1 MLQSRKVAFAKGT
14 ISNLSIQWKAYLLFC
29 AYYQLHPFKISI
41 NVLCCYCQFLSR
53 SFKSVCSIKN
63 YLNGVRILFLL
74 QGMEINKFSSFELKL
89 TLRGLSRVLQHLPKQ
104 ALPITLEILEK
115 IHKYLNFKISEDV
128 TFWCLFLF
136 AFFLL
141 SRKSNLVPISSR
153 KFDNT
158 KQLCR
163 KDIII
168 QKSYLLVK
176 FKWTK
181 TIQFGDRVLYIPLV
195 AIPSSKFCP
204 VSAYKRMC
212 EFIPASTES
221 PAFLIESR
229 GKLIPLA
236 YNQFQN
242 KLKQLI
248 SLIGLNPLLFSSH
261 SFRRGGATLLANA
274 GIPSNMIQ
282 LMGDWKSDA
291 YKKYIVNDLSDRLK
305 VANKIK
311 KIVICHER

>member
-1 MLQSRKVAFAKGT
+1 M
-14 ISNLSIQWKAYLLFC
+14 
-29 AYYQLHPFKISI
+29 
-41 NVLCCYCQFLSR
+41 CCYCQYLSR

-74 QGMEINKFSSFELKL
+74 QGVEINKFSSFELKL
-89 TLRGLSRVLQHLPKQ
+89 TFRGLSRVLQ

-115 IHKYLNFKISEDV
+115 IYKYLNFRKSEDV

-158 KQLCR
+158 IQLCR

-168 QKSYLLVK
+168 QKSYILVR

-181 TIQFGDRVLYIPLV
+181 TIQFGNRVLYIPLV
-195 AIPSSKFCP
+195 AIPSSTFCP

-212 EFIPASTES
+212 EFNPASTEI
-221 PAFLIESR
+221 PALLIESN
-229 GKLIPLA
+229 GKLIP
-236 YNQFQN
+236 
-242 KLKQLI
+242 
-248 SLIGLNPLLFSSH
+248 
-261 SFRRGGATLLANA
+261 
-274 GIPSNMIQ
+274 
-282 LMGDWKSDA
+282 
-291 YKKYIVNDLSDRLK
+291 
-305 VANKIK
+305 
-311 KIVICHER
+311 